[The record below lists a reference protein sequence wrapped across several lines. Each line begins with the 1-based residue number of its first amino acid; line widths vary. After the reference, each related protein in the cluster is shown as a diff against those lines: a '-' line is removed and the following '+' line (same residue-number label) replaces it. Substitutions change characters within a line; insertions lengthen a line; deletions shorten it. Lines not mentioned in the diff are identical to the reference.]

1 MGQAFP
7 KQFKKGDPTSEAI
20 EWTGLET
27 GLARQNLIRPGDFIA
42 AVKWNEAGKIDEALK
57 GAEPVYVFSNDPR
70 EFAYR
75 GDPAALVGHDAL
87 IIGRADA
94 IKGHLADVSRYFQSV
109 TPAGMIPVG
118 RGGKDEIDLTVLSAH
133 DLLRPYPRNGL

>member
-1 MGQAFP
+1 M
-7 KQFKKGDPTSEAI
+7 AI
-20 EWTGLET
+20 CQ
-27 GLARQNLIRPGDFIA
+27 RLIRPGAFIV

-70 EFAYR
+70 EFGFR

-87 IIGRADA
+87 IIGRPDA
-94 IKGHLADVSRYFQSV
+94 LKGHLAEVSGYFRS
-109 TPAGMIPVG
+109 TSPAQPIAVG
-118 RGGKDEIDLTVLSAH
+118 RGGRDEIDLAVVRAS